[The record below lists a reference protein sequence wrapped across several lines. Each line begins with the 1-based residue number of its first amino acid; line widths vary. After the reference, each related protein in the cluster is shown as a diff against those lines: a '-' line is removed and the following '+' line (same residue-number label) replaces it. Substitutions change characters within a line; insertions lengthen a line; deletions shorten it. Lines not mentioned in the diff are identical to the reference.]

1 MRYRQGIFTVG
12 SAHLNSHALGDFLT
26 QPDTILDDVCVSGVF
41 GAGKTRAAAA
51 LIAGLMVMDP
61 SLNLMVMS
69 KENTAAK
76 AFTDH
81 LLSLQLPQSVYDRAG
96 RIVGYLE
103 TKKGASHKTKLD
115 IEQEKRNDVLRGK
128 KLLIGCGGGFQQ
140 ESQQRYSPVRQW
152 ISTIHLALMDEAQQY
167 GNIDEL
173 ATLARAPNHCLVLW
187 CGDHKQTPGGLRNT
201 TEAKMFRR
209 KLLSRPL
216 GLRCDSLTYSARLW
230 PNSWWEQREAWLIA
244 GLLS

>member
-1 MRYRQGIFTVG
+1 MVSSLVLAI
-12 SAHLNSHALGDFLT
+12 LT
-26 QPDTILDDVCVSGVF
+26 GRTDLCVSGVF
-41 GAGKTRAAAA
+41 GDGKTRAAAA

-61 SLNLMVMS
+61 SLNLMVMT

-173 ATLARAPNHCLVLW
+173 TTLARAPNHCLVLW

-209 KLLSRPL
+209 KLLSSAASPTRQDCGQIHGRNGRKHGRSL
-216 GLRCDSLTYSARLW
+216 GFFLTWLRA
-230 PNSWWEQREAWLIA
+230 N
-244 GLLS
+244 